1 MPVVATMTVAAVV
14 VRSLIAAS
22 ATAAVGSEGRSSAAV
37 TVSTTGGEPVGGG
50 AAVVEQPLANS
61 TAAKAVTMAET
72 VGEGMS
78 GDGKGLGFD
87 VWPVARRVQQ
97 YPRNRII
104 TDFSAAVTVSRY
116 LFFTCTCRLTYVHWK
131 DGFGGNH

>member
-1 MPVVATMTVAAVV
+1 MVAAVV
-14 VRSLIAAS
+14 VRSLRAAS
-22 ATAAVGSEGRSSAAV
+22 ATAADGAEGKSGAAAAV
-37 TVSTTGGEPVGGG
+37 SVAGGEPVGGG
-50 AAVVEQPLANS
+50 PAVEQPLANRTVAS
-61 TAAKAVTMAET
+61 AVATAET
-72 VGEGMS
+72 VGVGMA
-78 GDGKGLGFD
+78 GDGKGLGVD

-116 LFFTCTCRLTYVHWK
+116 LFFTCTCRLTYVHWN